1 MKNFIKKGS
10 IVLIIFLVLILTL
23 ITVNTIPK
31 KYIKDNVEESLEVLT
46 IEGHCP
52 PAKWAY
58 RLLLD
63 NYTDAIMLDTA
74 YSMDTNSPLES
85 TMFMRRGYRRGETLI
100 LNSVDTPD
108 VPIENLKANISN
120 ENASYYDYYRYWH
133 GYMIFLRPLLLF
145 FNYSEI
151 RVILVVLI
159 TLFAILLVYFSYK
172 KVDKILAVATILM
185 LIASNFWAIG
195 LSMQYVAVF
204 VITLLSS
211 IYIVARKD
219 KIKDGAML
227 FFVIGMLT
235 SFFDLFTTPIL
246 TLGIPMIFWI
256 YTKNKEKNTLTGS
269 VSILLAWG
277 AGYSFVWI
285 SKWGLMDAFYGVG
298 AIKDAID
305 KILLYTVSN
314 KEVTVSIIKIVVTNI
329 YCIELPI
336 VICIGVLTASFIY
349 KLCVVKTKMDKSI
362 YQYTLIS
369 LLPFAWYFLVK
380 NHSYIHA
387 GFAYRLLLITIFS
400 LSVVAIKN
408 ICEKNKK

>member
-1 MKNFIKKGS
+1 MKNFIKKAS

-85 TMFMRRGYRRGETLI
+85 TMFMRRGYRRGENLI

-108 VPIENLKANISN
+108 VPIDNLEANISETN
-120 ENASYYDYYRYWH
+120 TSYYEYFRYWH
-133 GYMIFLRPLLLF
+133 GYMIFLRPLLVF

-151 RVILVVLI
+151 RVILVVVI
-159 TLFAILLVYFSYK
+159 TLFAMLLVYLSYK

-195 LSMQYVAVF
+195 LSMQYVSVF

-219 KIKDGAML
+219 KIKNGVML

-235 SFFDLFTTPIL
+235 SFFDLFTTPVL

-269 VSILLAWG
+269 ISILLAWG
-277 AGYSFVWI
+277 AGYSFAWL
-285 SKWGLMDAFYGVG
+285 SKWVLMDAFYGVG

-314 KEVTVSIIKIVVTNI
+314 KEVTVSIIKIIVTNI
-329 YCIELPI
+329 YCIELPL
-336 VICIGVLTASFIY
+336 VICIGVLTVSFIY

-362 YQYTLIS
+362 YQYILIS
-369 LLPFAWYFLVK
+369 LSPFVWYFLVK

-387 GFAYRLLLITIFS
+387 GFTYRLLLITIFS